1 MKITIFP
8 HTLGM
13 VVDLLL
19 AKPANVDLSFENS
32 VERFLR
38 VSYERTISENYIS
51 AITCILLVR
60 RATKIARND
69 TTIVINSIIWR
80 MRLSLRNYKH

>member
-8 HTLGM
+8 HILGM

-38 VSYERTISENYIS
+38 VSYDERTISENYIS
-51 AITCILLVR
+51 AITCMLLVR
-60 RATKIARND
+60 RATKIARKRHD
-69 TTIVINSIIWR
+69 NSN
-80 MRLSLRNYKH
+80 LFNYLAHAPIATKL

>member
-8 HTLGM
+8 HTLAM

-51 AITCILLVR
+51 AITCMLLVR
-60 RATKIARND
+60 RATKIARKRQD
-69 TTIVINSIIWR
+69 NS
-80 MRLSLRNYKH
+80 N

>member
-1 MKITIFP
+1 MGITSLEYEDTIFP

-13 VVDLLL
+13 VVDLLI

-51 AITCILLVR
+51 AITCMLLVQR
-60 RATKIARND
+60 K
-69 TTIVINSIIWR
+69 
-80 MRLSLRNYKH
+80 